1 MTPAAEHRVRF
12 RFLPWRLR
20 RRVKGHDGVDGSD
33 FLDVV
38 DEPAGL
44 VLGLFVVLLLLL
56 LPVTLGLLLL
66 PLELALVLLI
76 ALGELLLRALHL
88 RPWTLAVEQR
98 IDGRWVPVE
107 RVQRRGLAAARR
119 ERDALRA
126 GWGGPRR

>member
-20 RRVKGHDGVDGSD
+20 RRVKGDGGVDCSGV
-33 FLDVV
+33 LDGG

-44 VLGLFVVLLLLL
+44 VLGLFVVLLFLL

-107 RVQRRGLAAARR
+107 RVQRRGFAAARR

-126 GWGGPRR
+126 GWDDPRR